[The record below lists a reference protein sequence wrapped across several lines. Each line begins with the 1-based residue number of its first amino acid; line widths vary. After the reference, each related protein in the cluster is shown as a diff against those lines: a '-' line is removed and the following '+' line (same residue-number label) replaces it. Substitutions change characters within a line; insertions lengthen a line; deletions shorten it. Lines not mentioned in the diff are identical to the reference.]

1 MAIKKNPWAR
11 FEPGRRLQS
20 LALGFIL
27 LDQTGAVALA
37 HLQVA
42 HHPHKRNLIAAG
54 ARVQTENIDMKLGRL
69 GVWYS
74 TDKLNGSQQLRDF
87 VRTVEN
93 NGYTALWYP
102 EARGYE
108 SMSLAAFLLSSSE
121 KLAIG
126 SSIANIYARDSF
138 TAQRAMVSLNALY
151 GGRFILGLGV
161 SHIPMVEG
169 VRGHRY
175 EKPLAAMSAYLD
187 GINKSASVGEPPP
200 VVVAALGPKMLALSG
215 AKSRGAVPY
224 NVTAQHTAQAAAI
237 LGPSKWL
244 AVEQKVTSETDPAK
258 ARALGRKELSRYMAL
273 PNYRNSWLR
282 LGFTEAELND
292 GGSDRFIDAMV
303 LWGDAD
309 TIRRGLRAHFTA
321 GATHVCLQPVHA
333 DGDFAARDRMLV

>member
-1 MAIKKNPWAR
+1 
-11 FEPGRRLQS
+11 
-20 LALGFIL
+20 
-27 LDQTGAVALA
+27 
-37 HLQVA
+37 
-42 HHPHKRNLIAAG
+42 
-54 ARVQTENIDMKLGRL
+54 MKLGRL

-74 TDKLNGSQQLRDF
+74 TDKLDGSQLRDF

-93 NGYTALWYP
+93 NGYSNLWYP
-102 EARGYE
+102 ESRGYE
-108 SMSLAAFLLSSSE
+108 SMSLASWLLSSSE
-121 KLAIG
+121 KLVIG

-138 TAQRAMVSLNALY
+138 TAQRAMISLNALY
-151 GGRFILGLGV
+151 DDRFILGLGV

-169 VRGHRY
+169 LRGHRY
-175 EKPLAAMSAYLD
+175 DKPLAAMSAYLD
-187 GINKSASVGEPPP
+187 GINKAAAGEPPP

-215 AKSRGAVPY
+215 TKSRGAVPY
-224 NVTAQHTAQAAAI
+224 NVTPQHTAEAAAI

-244 AVEQKVTSETDPAK
+244 AVEQKVTLETDPAK

-282 LGFTEAELND
+282 QGFTEAELAD

-309 TIRRGLRAHFTA
+309 MIKQGLRAHFAA

-333 DGDFAARDRMLV
+333 DGDFAARDGMLTALVDT